1 MCNLYNV
8 TTNQMAIRQFI
19 SITHDIIGNMEPS
32 IDVWPDRRGWSCATS
47 MVAGN

>member
-8 TTNQMAIRQFI
+8 TTNQMAIRQFV

-32 IDVWPDRRGWSCATS
+32 IDVWPDQCPALEAAR
-47 MVAGN
+47 MAGH